1 MSAIIQVEG
10 LSKAYN
16 YKLALKQVSF
26 EVERQSFLG
35 ILGHNG
41 SGKSTL
47 IKLLCGLSKPTSG
60 RITIGGWSIPQELGA
75 VRAQI
80 GLVSHALM
88 LSPMLTARE
97 NLRFYGQLYDVPSL
111 DERMSQLLDMVGLAR
126 FADQPIKTFSR
137 GMQQRLSI
145 ARAFLHQPAILLLD
159 EPFTGLDQT
168 ASKMLINQLE
178 QAQTDGRTIVM
189 VTHQVEL
196 ALQYCDR
203 LLVLSRGQLQYE
215 GRATDFSLA
224 QYEEILMR

>member
-1 MSAIIQVEG
+1 VSAIIQVEA
-10 LSKAYN
+10 LSKAYS

-26 EVERQSFLG
+26 EVERQSFVG

-47 IKLLCGLSKPTSG
+47 IKLLCGLSKPTHG

-75 VRAQI
+75 VRAQL

-97 NLRFYGQLYDVPSL
+97 NLRFYGRLYDVPAL
-111 DERMSQLLDMVGLAR
+111 DERINSLLETVGLTR
-126 FADQPIKTFSR
+126 FADQAIKTFSR

-145 ARAFLHQPAILLLD
+145 ARAFLHDPSILLLD

-168 ASKMLINQLE
+168 ASTMLINLLE
-178 QAQTDGRTIVM
+178 QAQAQGRTIVM

-203 LLVLSRGQLQYE
+203 LLVLSRGQLQYA
-215 GRATDFSLA
+215 GQATDFSLA
-224 QYEEILMR
+224 QYEEILRR

>member
-10 LSKAYN
+10 LSKAYS

-60 RITIGGWSIPQELGA
+60 HITIGGWSIPQELGA

-111 DERMSQLLDMVGLAR
+111 DERMSQLLEMVGLAR

-168 ASKMLINQLE
+168 ASKMLISQLE

-215 GRATDFSLA
+215 GRAIDFSLA

>member
-1 MSAIIQVEG
+1 VSAIIQVEA
-10 LSKAYN
+10 LSKAYS

-26 EVERQSFLG
+26 EVERQSFVG

-47 IKLLCGLSKPTSG
+47 IKLLCGLSKPSQG

-75 VRAQI
+75 VRAQL

-88 LSPMLTARE
+88 LSPTLTARE
-97 NLRFYGQLYDVPSL
+97 NLRFYGGLYAVPAL
-111 DERMSQLLDMVGLAR
+111 DERMNDLLETVGLAR

-145 ARAFLHQPAILLLD
+145 ARAFLHDPSILLLD

-168 ASKMLINQLE
+168 ASKMLINLLE
-178 QAQTDGRTIVM
+178 QAQTQGRTIVM

-203 LLVLSRGQLQYE
+203 LLVLSRGQLQYS
-215 GRATDFSLA
+215 GQATDFSLA
-224 QYEEILMR
+224 QYEEILRR